1 MNDGPSLP
9 RHLWN
14 IPAEGEEVLEAVLRG
29 AAKLLGCSSASLIFL
44 DQEARVLRVRV
55 GITAVSNPSLAEV
68 ESLLGSVREIS
79 RPMEAVRNSLL
90 YVAWRDRAAVECS
103 SLTEMAGGAFPEPVL
118 RMVDRLLGN
127 HRFVAV
133 PVIAG
138 EHPAG
143 LVLFEKG
150 GSRPFSPQ
158 QREVMVRYAQRLG
171 EIVRRGQ
178 DPDAA
183 AGHHDE
189 VLLLVDRQGR
199 ILGGNR
205 MVLSL
210 DKAQRRALARQVGA
224 RLGQPG
230 EGGQESLEAGPPQ
243 EQATSPRVQWDRL
256 RVRGQ
261 EAALVRLERAP
272 AAGLHPQDR
281 WMRLA
286 LGERQ
291 ATLLLGPDLE
301 VTSCNPDAE
310 ALFGAEPGGLH
321 DRPVWDFFPSRE
333 AAQALLNRQMLLSQ
347 EHREE
352 VATLRRL
359 DGTPFTG
366 RTEWLLLADGE
377 GRTLGFLVGIREA
390 LEEEWDGEAG
400 ESSEVM
406 RQERLATMGQMA
418 AQMAHEIRNPLLA
431 IGATLQVLAREARIE
446 DESRGMLTA
455 AAAEITRLD
464 MLLKDYLSLAV
475 RQGAV
480 RGPVDL
486 VEVTREVLSLLRH
499 SPKAHERTLEH
510 EAPESLPVMADP
522 DGLRHVLFN
531 LVLNALEATAPGG
544 RVRVRGAIQGTAVLL
559 EVEDDGAGLPPVDP
573 ASLFEPFVSTKR
585 HGTGLGLSVVRQ
597 VVEAHEGR
605 VELAPRPE
613 GGTRAS
619 VWLPRRRT

>member
-1 MNDGPSLP
+1 MKDDEALP
-9 RHLWN
+9 QPLWN
-14 IPAEGEEVLEAVLRG
+14 VPAGGDEVLEAVLRG
-29 AAKLLGCSSASLIFL
+29 AAKVLGCSSASLIFL
-44 DQEARVLRVRV
+44 DQEAQVLRVRV

-68 ESLLGSVREIS
+68 ESLLGSIREIS
-79 RPMEAVRNSLL
+79 RPMESVRNSLL

-103 SLTEMAGGAFPEPVL
+103 SLTEMAGGAFPASVL
-118 RMVDRLLGN
+118 RMVDRLLGD

-138 EHPAG
+138 ENPVG
-143 LVLFEKG
+143 LVLFEKTG
-150 GSRPFSPQ
+150 KRPFSPQ

-171 EIVRRGQ
+171 EILRRGQ
-178 DPDAA
+178 DPEAA
-183 AGHHDE
+183 SPGHRQE
-189 VLLLVDRQGR
+189 VLLLVGPQGR

-205 MVLSL
+205 MALSL
-210 DKAQRRALARQVGA
+210 DKSQRRALARQVGE
-224 RLGQPG
+224 RLQRPG
-230 EGGQESLEAGPPQ
+230 DGGPETLEWGAAQEGGVV
-243 EQATSPRVQWDRL
+243 RVHWDRL
-256 RVRGQ
+256 RVQGQ
-261 EAALVRLERAP
+261 EAALVRLDRTAT
-272 AAGLHPQDR
+272 GLDPRDR

-301 VTSCNPDAE
+301 VTSCNSDAE
-310 ALFGAEPGGLH
+310 VLFGAQPGGLQ

-333 AAQALLNRQMLLSQ
+333 AAQALLNRQMIMSQ
-347 EHREE
+347 EHWEE
-352 VATLRRL
+352 VVTLRRL
-359 DGTPFTG
+359 DGSSFTG

-377 GRTLGFLVGIREA
+377 GRTLGFLMGIRET
-390 LEEEWDGEAG
+390 LDEDWDREEGAG
-400 ESSEVM
+400 SEVM

-431 IGATLQVLAREARIE
+431 IGATLQVLAREERIE
-446 DESRGMLTA
+446 EESRGMLTA

-480 RGPVDL
+480 RAPVDL

-499 SPKAHERTLEH
+499 SPKAQDRTLVQ
-510 EAPESLPVMADP
+510 ALPETLPVMADP

-531 LVLNALEATAPGG
+531 LVLNALEATSPGG
-544 RVRVRGAIQGTAVLL
+544 RVEVRGGVEGDRVML
-559 EVEDDGAGLPPVDP
+559 EVEDDGVGLPPVDP
-573 ASLFEPFVSTKR
+573 ASLFEPFMSTKR

-605 VELAPRPE
+605 VALTARPE
-613 GGTRAS
+613 GGTRAT
-619 VWLPRRRT
+619 VWLPRRTT

>member
-1 MNDGPSLP
+1 MTDGDTLP
-9 RHLWN
+9 RHLWDV
-14 IPAEGEEVLEAVLRG
+14 PAEGEEILEAVLRG

-68 ESLLGSVREIS
+68 ESLLGSIRTIS
-79 RPMEAVRNSLL
+79 RPLESVRNSLL
-90 YVAWRDRAAVECS
+90 YVAWRDRVAVECS
-103 SLTEMAGGAFPEPVL
+103 SLTEMAGGAFPAPVL
-118 RMVDRLLGN
+118 RMVDRLLGD

-138 EHPAG
+138 DHPVG
-143 LVLFEKG
+143 LVLFEKSG
-150 GSRPFSPQ
+150 ARPFSPQ
-158 QREVMVRYAQRLG
+158 QREVMVRYARRLG
-171 EIVRRGQ
+171 EIVRRER
-178 DPDAA
+178 DPEAA
-183 AGHHDE
+183 ADARQGD
-189 VLLLVDRQGR
+189 VLLLAGPQGR

-205 MVLSL
+205 MALSL
-210 DKAQRRALARQVGA
+210 DESARRALAA
-224 RLGQPG
+224 RAWKRLEQPG
-230 EGGQESLEAGPPQ
+230 DRGEETLEEGLAQEVG
-243 EQATSPRVQWDRL
+243 TDRIRWDRL
-256 RVRGQ
+256 RIRGQ
-261 EAALVRLERAP
+261 EAALVRLERA
-272 AAGLHPQDR
+272 ATGGLHPRDR

-333 AAQALLNRQMLLSQ
+333 AAQALLNRQMLLNR
-347 EHREE
+347 EPREE
-352 VATLRRL
+352 VVTLRRL
-359 DGTPFTG
+359 DGSPFTG

-377 GRTLGFLVGIREA
+377 GRTLGFLMGIRET
-390 LEEEWDGEAG
+390 LEEEWEGDPGASPG
-400 ESSEVM
+400 LI
-406 RQERLATMGQMA
+406 RQERLVSMGQMA

-431 IGATLQVLAREARIE
+431 IGATLEVLSREDGIE
-446 DESRGMLTA
+446 EESRGMLKA

-475 RQGAV
+475 RHGAV
-480 RGPVDL
+480 RTLVDL
-486 VEVTREVLSLLRH
+486 VEVTREVVSLLRH
-499 SPKAHERTLEH
+499 SPKAQDRTLVQES
-510 EAPESLPVMADP
+510 PESLPVLADP

-544 RVRVRGAIQGTAVLL
+544 RVRVRGALDGEFVLL
-559 EVEDDGAGLPPVDP
+559 EVEDDGVGLPPVDP
-573 ASLFEPFVSTKR
+573 ASLFEPFVTTKR

-605 VELAPRPE
+605 VDLAPGP
-613 GGTRAS
+613 GKGTRAT
-619 VWLPRRRT
+619 VRLPRRMS

>member
-1 MNDGPSLP
+1 MTDQDTLP
-9 RHLWN
+9 GHLWDV
-14 IPAEGEEVLEAVLRG
+14 PAEGEEILEAVLRG

-68 ESLLGSVREIS
+68 ESLLGSIRTIS
-79 RPMEAVRNSLL
+79 RPMESVRNSLL
-90 YVAWRDRAAVECS
+90 YVAWRDRVAVECS
-103 SLTEMAGGAFPEPVL
+103 SLTEMAGGAFPAPVL
-118 RMVDRLLGN
+118 RMVDRLLGD

-138 EHPAG
+138 DHPVG
-143 LVLFEKG
+143 LVLFEKSG
-150 GSRPFSPQ
+150 ARPFSPQ
-158 QREVMVRYAQRLG
+158 QREVMVRYARRLG
-171 EIVRRGQ
+171 EIVRRER
-178 DPDAA
+178 DPEAA
-183 AGHHDE
+183 ADARQGD
-189 VLLLVDRQGR
+189 VLLLAGPQGR

-205 MVLSL
+205 MALSL
-210 DKAQRRALARQVGA
+210 DESARRALAA
-224 RLGQPG
+224 RAWKRLEQPG
-230 EGGQESLEAGPPQ
+230 DRGEETLEEGLAQEVG
-243 EQATSPRVQWDRL
+243 TDRIRWDRL
-256 RVRGQ
+256 RIRGQ
-261 EAALVRLERAP
+261 EAALVRLERASTG
-272 AAGLHPQDR
+272 GLNPRDR

-333 AAQALLNRQMLLSQ
+333 AAQALLNRQMLLNR
-347 EHREE
+347 EPREE
-352 VATLRRL
+352 VVTLRRL

-377 GRTLGFLVGIREA
+377 GRTLGFLMGIRET
-390 LEEEWDGEAG
+390 LEEEWEGDAG
-400 ESSEVM
+400 ASPGM
-406 RQERLATMGQMA
+406 IRQERLVSMGQMA

-431 IGATLQVLAREARIE
+431 IGATLQVLSREDRIE
-446 DESRGMLTA
+446 EESRGMLTA

-475 RQGAV
+475 RHGAV
-480 RGPVDL
+480 RTPVDL
-486 VEVTREVLSLLRH
+486 VEVTREVISLLRH
-499 SPKAHERTLEH
+499 SPKAQDRTLVQES
-510 EAPESLPVMADP
+510 PESLPVLADP

-544 RVRVRGAIQGTAVLL
+544 RVRVRGALDGEFVLL
-559 EVEDDGAGLPPVDP
+559 EVEDDGVGLPPVDP
-573 ASLFEPFVSTKR
+573 ASLFEPFVTTKR

-605 VELAPRPE
+605 VDLGPGA
-613 GGTRAS
+613 GKGTRAT
-619 VWLPRRRT
+619 VRLPRRMS